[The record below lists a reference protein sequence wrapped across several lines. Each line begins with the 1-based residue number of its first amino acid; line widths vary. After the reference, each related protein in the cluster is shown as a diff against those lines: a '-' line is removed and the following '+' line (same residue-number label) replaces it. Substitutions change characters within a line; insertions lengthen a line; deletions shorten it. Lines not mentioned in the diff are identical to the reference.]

1 MPTTTTTTEPLAFKT
16 VADRAADL
24 YEYLQQNRFTNGPKL
39 LNDGLDRGDGFVLVA
54 SEADA
59 TAYPT
64 GKAIVHDSPLRLKG
78 KTVTIDT
85 AYAANLM
92 YALAAGAEF
101 TKHTLNAEL
110 AALRA
115 ENARLLARLT
125 DEASGTD
132 ETDPTVA

>member
-1 MPTTTTTTEPLAFKT
+1 MPTTTTTEPLAFKT

-24 YEYLQQNRFTNGPKL
+24 YEYLERNRFTNNPKL

-54 SEADA
+54 SASDA
-59 TAYPT
+59 TAYPA

-78 KTVTIDT
+78 KAIAIDT
-85 AYAANLM
+85 AYAANMM
-92 YALAAGAEF
+92 YTLAANAEF
-101 TKHTLNAEL
+101 TKHTLNAEI